1 MKKYIIFWE
10 DKSVLNSLKDIIDIR
25 HPTIRAGISA
35 KMTIRVFWLDIKGGM
50 IFFCFF
56 LKSIFLISDN
66 TNEALVLSI
75 SHVGPT
81 PEQGKDSIVLVRQ

>member
-10 DKSVLNSLKDIIDIR
+10 DKSVLNSLKNIIDIR

-35 KMTIRVFWLDIKGGM
+35 KMIIRVFCLGIKGGM
-50 IFFCFF
+50 IFSRFF

-66 TNEALVLSI
+66 INEALALTI
-75 SHVGPT
+75 SHVGPM
-81 PEQGKDSIVLVRQ
+81 PEQGKLSFC